1 MRWLNFENRYRSHLE
16 KLKSLS
22 PYDLIGVD
30 PNASKAEL
38 RGAYLSKI
46 KIYHPDRA
54 GKFMKQY
61 CEEVT
66 KLLNSAY
73 EDLEKKQ
80 HD

>member
-1 MRWLNFENRYRSHLE
+1 MRWLKFENRYHSHLE
-16 KLKSLS
+16 RLKSLS

-30 PNASKAEL
+30 STASKSEL
-38 RGAYLSKI
+38 RSAYLSKI

-73 EDLEKKQ
+73 EDLENKQ

>member
-1 MRWLNFENRYRSHLE
+1 MRWLIFENRYHSYLE

-30 PNASKAEL
+30 SHASKAEL
-38 RGAYLSKI
+38 RSAYLSKI
-46 KIYHPDRA
+46 KVYHPDRA
-54 GKFMKQY
+54 GMFMKQY

-73 EDLEKKQ
+73 EDLEKKH